1 MFRELIKCGAVPVTV
16 LDQIFRQGKGSLIA
30 ANAYKMLNNSAA
42 LEYGEDFVFL
52 PADNAECAAE
62 IVEREYRRMTA
73 ELGIDQVQ
81 VLTPYR
87 KSGAVSVNALN
98 ERLWNLVNPKMPGKA
113 EMKVRGRIFREK
125 DKVIHNKNKNEISN
139 GDTGFITGIYLDED
153 NLEVSRIEFPDNRCV
168 EYSSE
173 DMEMI
178 EHAYATTVHKSQ
190 GSEYSVVILPWM
202 PMFYKMLR
210 RNILYT
216 AITRAKVK
224 LILVGSK
231 QAVYRAVH
239 NTESDKRNTRLGE
252 MILKE
257 RYALESR
264 EKIVPLPDADRT
276 KYEQI
281 AMNF

>member
-1 MFRELIKCGAVPVTV
+1 MFRELIQCGAVPVTV

-113 EMKVRGRIFREK
+113 EMKVRGRIFRERQK
-125 DKVIHNKNKNEISN
+125 FKKTKKYDWNDFSTLQSYWKNKC
-139 GDTGFITGIYLDED
+139 YQK
-153 NLEVSRIEFPDNRCV
+153 C
-168 EYSSE
+168 SSW
-173 DMEMI
+173 
-178 EHAYATTVHKSQ
+178 ASWTY
-190 GSEYSVVILPWM
+190 
-202 PMFYKMLR
+202 
-210 RNILYT
+210 
-216 AITRAKVK
+216 
-224 LILVGSK
+224 
-231 QAVYRAVH
+231 
-239 NTESDKRNTRLGE
+239 ESDE
-252 MILKE
+252 
-257 RYALESR
+257 
-264 EKIVPLPDADRT
+264 
-276 KYEQI
+276 
-281 AMNF
+281 